1 MAILHIVNKSPFER
15 NSLESALAYAKNGS
29 GILLIE
35 DAVYG
40 ASEKTKFADAV
51 KSRVGDVKVYV
62 LDPDYQ
68 ARGLGNIGKVDGVEA
83 VDYKGFV
90 DLVAQFDVAQSWL

>member
-1 MAILHIVNKSPFER
+1 ML
-15 NSLESALAYAKNGS
+15 KNGS

-40 ASEKTKFADAV
+40 ASEKTKFSDAV
-51 KSRVGDVKVYV
+51 KARVGDVKVYV

-68 ARGLGNIGKVDGVEA
+68 ARGLGKLTMVGGIEA

-90 DLVAQFDVAQSWL
+90 ELVAQFDTTQSWL

>member
-15 NSLESALAYAKNGS
+15 NSLESALAYAKKGS

-35 DAVYG
+35 DAVYA
-40 ASEKTKFADAV
+40 ASGKTKFADAV
-51 KSRVGDVKVYV
+51 KACVGDVKVYV

-68 ARGLGNIGKVDGVEA
+68 ARGLGEVAVVDGVEA

-90 DLVAQFDVAQSWL
+90 DLVAQFETTQSWL

>member
-1 MAILHIVNKSPFER
+1 MAVLHIVNKSPFER
-15 NSLESALAYAKNGS
+15 NSLESALAYAKDGS

-35 DAVYG
+35 DGVYG
-40 ASEKTKFADAV
+40 ASENTKFADAV
-51 KSRVGDVKVYV
+51 KARVGNVKVFV

-68 ARGLGNIGKVDGVEA
+68 ARGLGKVAVVGGVET

-90 DLVAQFDVAQSWL
+90 ELVAQFETTQSWL

>member
-15 NSLESALAYAKNGS
+15 NSLESALAYANNGS

-35 DAVYG
+35 DAVYA
-40 ASEKTKFADAV
+40 ASENTKFSDTV
-51 KSRVGDVKVYV
+51 KARVGDVKVYV
-62 LDPDYQ
+62 LDPDYR
-68 ARGLGNIGKVDGVEA
+68 ARGLGKVAIIDGVET

-90 DLVAQFDVAQSWL
+90 DLVAQFDTTESWL